1 MIVFLNIG
9 STSQVRM
16 KRFDAYDV
24 FLYTLETYAKLPFKE
39 IILNIEMNET
49 GPYSE
54 YYHKREELINFCS
67 KIFSGKKWKIE
78 LKRIKTR
85 DEHLEFIASLI
96 EKYGPNEPIFFQTN
110 HNHPFIDFNTDIFSE
125 GLELIQNDKTR
136 FRVMGVSHFPE
147 CVRIV
152 NDAPDRDK
160 IGNFV
165 VTSTYKTADSVAV
178 FNLEFIYYY
187 LSNITWDEDNF
198 KKYNYRWWGNVHEL
212 DKLIPNGDMRL
223 FVPLRE
229 QCRHFDGYTNH
240 INLNCLDVPLLV
252 LPKEYNIF
260 DNSEVAIKRK
270 MLSCFGNHITT
281 YSAGNPENFP
291 TEWIETGIN
300 LCKNADK
307 FNYI

>member
-1 MIVFLNIG
+1 
-9 STSQVRM
+9 M
-16 KRFDAYDV
+16 KRYDAYDV

-67 KIFSGKKWKIE
+67 TIFFGKKWKIE

-96 EKYGPNEPIFFQTN
+96 EKYGPNEPIYFQTN
-110 HNHPFIDFNTDIFSE
+110 HNHPFIDFNTDILSE
-125 GLELIQNDKTR
+125 GLELMQNDKTR
-136 FRVMGVSHFPE
+136 FKSIAISHFPE
-147 CVRIV
+147 CIRIV
-152 NDAPDRDK
+152 SDAPDRDK

-165 VTSTYKTADSVAV
+165 ATRTYKTADTVAI

-187 LSNITWDEDNF
+187 LSNITWHADDF
-198 KKYNYRWWGNVHEL
+198 QKYRYRWWEGSLPEL
-212 DKLIPNGDMRL
+212 DKLIPNGDMKL
-223 FVPLRE
+223 FAPLRE
-229 QCRHFDGYTNH
+229 QCRHMDGYNH
-240 INLNCLDVPLLV
+240 INLNYSDTPPLV
-252 LPKEYNIF
+252 LPKEANIF

-270 MLSCFGNHITT
+270 MLSCFGNHI
-281 YSAGNPENFP
+281 YFYGAGNSENVPE
-291 TEWIETGIN
+291 EWIQIGIN

-307 FNYI
+307 INYI

>member
-9 STSQVRM
+9 LTSQVRI

-67 KIFSGKKWKIE
+67 NIFSGKKWKIE

-96 EKYGPNEPIFFQTN
+96 EKYGSNEPIFFQTN

-125 GLELIQNDKTR
+125 GLELMKNDKTR
-136 FRVMGVSHFPE
+136 FKMMAVNHFPE
-147 CVRIV
+147 FIRIV
-152 NDAPDRDK
+152 SDACDRDK

-165 VTSTYKTADSVAV
+165 VTNRYKCNDSMLIY
-178 FNLEFIYYY
+178 NLEFIYYY
-187 LSNITWDEDNF
+187 LSNITWHADNF
-198 KKYNYRWWGNVHEL
+198 QQYTYRWWFGSLPEL
-212 DKLIPNGDMRL
+212 DKLIPNGGMRT

-229 QCRHFDGYTNH
+229 QCRHMDGYNH
-240 INLNCLDVPLLV
+240 INLNSLDIPPLI
-252 LPKEYNIF
+252 LPKDANVF
-260 DNSEVAIKRK
+260 DNSENAIKRK
-270 MLSCFGNHITT
+270 MLACFGNHISHT
-281 YSAGNPENFP
+281 YSAGNPENVP
-291 TEWIETGIN
+291 KDWIETAVNISN
-300 LCKNADK
+300 NMVK
-307 FNYI
+307 I